1 MNTIANHLETIMDHI
16 DENGLTSW
24 FYNAD
29 LTKYL
34 KIKIIQSK
42 SPKITNALM
51 KNDFSILDNNKFDK
65 LHDQIIIPVKKDYDQ
80 NITDFISFDTQQNKR
95 VFSINYNTNFT
106 VNDVEPPHLS
116 YFAFC
121 YLDLKALTEA
131 YGMEFLLPDAS
142 SNIVRGNLTGEKVI
156 EKNTLYSVF
165 LSQEVG

>member
-1 MNTIANHLETIMDHI
+1 MKIDYSSLDSAFLPDIFFTKILLETAQTPENSRGITSARKSSERAPVRKKRAVNEGGALKISLSLTIMDHI

-65 LHDQIIIPVKKDYDQ
+65 LHDQIII
-80 NITDFISFDTQQNKR
+80 SLG
-95 VFSINYNTNFT
+95 
-106 VNDVEPPHLS
+106 H
-116 YFAFC
+116 
-121 YLDLKALTEA
+121 
-131 YGMEFLLPDAS
+131 
-142 SNIVRGNLTGEKVI
+142 
-156 EKNTLYSVF
+156 
-165 LSQEVG
+165 